1 MSTNKNRL
9 LEQYWEERNNH
20 RYIGDDFFQLK
31 AFISISIS
39 LATIY
44 IKKLLQ
50 VLLKSATIHKYIV
63 QIMWGAYRSKPY
75 LPFTEQ
81 ETAHGLIS
89 LYYIYLR
96 NTKIY
101 AYKLLSETMVIF
113 L

>member
-1 MSTNKNRL
+1 MFTSLT
-9 LEQYWEERNNH
+9 EICNNT
-20 RYIGDDFFQLK
+20 Q
-31 AFISISIS
+31 
-39 LATIY
+39 
-44 IKKLLQ
+44 
-50 VLLKSATIHKYIV
+50 IHCSDNV
-63 QIMWGAYRSKPY
+63 GAYRSKPY

>member
-1 MSTNKNRL
+1 
-9 LEQYWEERNNH
+9 
-20 RYIGDDFFQLK
+20 
-31 AFISISIS
+31 
-39 LATIY
+39 
-44 IKKLLQ
+44 
-50 VLLKSATIHKYIV
+50 
-63 QIMWGAYRSKPY
+63 MWGAYRSKPY

-81 ETAHGLIS
+81 ETAYGLIS

>member
-1 MSTNKNRL
+1 
-9 LEQYWEERNNH
+9 
-20 RYIGDDFFQLK
+20 
-31 AFISISIS
+31 
-39 LATIY
+39 
-44 IKKLLQ
+44 
-50 VLLKSATIHKYIV
+50 
-63 QIMWGAYRSKPY
+63 MWGAYRSKPY